1 MTPPAR
7 VAGHDRTHPADAR
20 VRRLLALAP
29 PIFIAHWLEER
40 PGFVT
45 WFNAHAAPPIT
56 QQLFTS
62 VNVTALAI
70 TLAVVAAEWG
80 GRSAASLALAVA
92 WLGFLML
99 ANAVLHV
106 GGALADGAY
115 VPGLVTALVLYL
127 PYCAWLG
134 AAVARSG
141 RVRPALLAGVAAV
154 ATVPMLV
161 HGYRI
166 VFLGSR
172 LF

>member
-1 MTPPAR
+1 MTAPTRAAGADRAR
-7 VAGHDRTHPADAR
+7 PEDTR

-29 PIFIAHWLEER
+29 PVFVAHWLEES
-40 PGFVT
+40 PGFVA

-70 TLAVVAAEWG
+70 TLLVVATEWAAP
-80 GRSAASLALAVA
+80 STASLVMAVA

-115 VPGLVTALVLYL
+115 VPGLVTALALYL

-134 AAVARSG
+134 AALLRSG
-141 RVRPALLAGVAAV
+141 RLRPAAAAAVVAVAA
-154 ATVPMLV
+154 VPMLV